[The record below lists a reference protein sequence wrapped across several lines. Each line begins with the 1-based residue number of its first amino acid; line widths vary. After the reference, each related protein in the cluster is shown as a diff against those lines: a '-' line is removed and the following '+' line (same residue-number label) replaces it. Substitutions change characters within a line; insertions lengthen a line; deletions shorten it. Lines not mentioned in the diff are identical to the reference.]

1 MGPRGFNDPEA
12 ENCFGDGLGNEAQ
25 YRSSTSRRFRFAL
38 TGFHGRSR
46 RVMVRAREEIDRVVF
61 ESGLVRIGAF
71 RCHPEHPSFQDSGP
85 AENYCFVF
93 PRTAVE
99 IQHEHEPAFVA
110 NSNVVTFYNVGEV
123 YWRNPISP
131 EGDRCDWFGLEPGLV
146 RDALRGFD
154 SGVDDR
160 PDRLFR
166 FSRGWSDARSYL
178 LQRRLFILVT
188 TSKTVNPLAI
198 DETVIDLLD
207 RVIRRSCTSRFS
219 SSQPEIGRRQRHTVH
234 EIETLLSQRAEDR
247 LTLSRI
253 AREVGFSEY
262 HVCRLFRRVTGIKL
276 HQYQLRLRMREALT
290 DVVESGRSLT
300 EIALNAG
307 FSSHSHF
314 TDVFR
319 HEFNAT
325 PSSVRADCPRDTLPS
340 NFLIAGPTGVRIR
353 VLR

>member
-1 MGPRGFNDPEA
+1 MDVQGA
-12 ENCFGDGLGNEAQ
+12 
-25 YRSSTSRRFRFAL
+25 
-38 TGFHGRSR
+38 
-46 RVMVRAREEIDRVVF
+46 VRAREEIDRVVF

-71 RCHPEHPSFQDSGP
+71 RCQPEHPSFQDTGP

-110 NSNVVTFYNVGEV
+110 NSNVVTFYNAGQV

-131 EGDRCDWFGLEPGLV
+131 EGDRCDWFGVKPGLL
-146 RDALRGFD
+146 RDALRRFD
-154 SGVDDR
+154 SSVDDR
-160 PDRLFR
+160 SEVLFH
-166 FSRGWSDARSYL
+166 FSRGWSDAQSYL

-188 TSKTVNPLAI
+188 SSKAVDPLAI
-198 DETVIDLLD
+198 EETVIDLLD
-207 RVIRRSCTSRFS
+207 RVIRSTCTSCFS
-219 SSQPEIGRRQRHTVH
+219 SCQPEIRRRQRHTVH
-234 EIETLLSQRAEDR
+234 EIETLLSQRVEDR
-247 LTLSRI
+247 LTLNEI
-253 AREVGFSEY
+253 AGEVGFSEY

-276 HQYQLRLRMREALT
+276 HQYLLRLRMREALT

-300 EIALNAG
+300 DVALDAG

-325 PSSVRADCPRDTLPS
+325 PSSVRAVCLRDTLPS
-340 NFLIAGPTGVRIR
+340 NFLIARSTGVRIG